1 MIYVKEWN
9 NRYNCTAIKKNAF
22 HLTKVTDDVMPK
34 IPKYQQKRWWSQS
47 GRFCITNGHEKVVM
61 SVCLLDCPLYVNF
74 QCSGK
79 ARQLK
84 GHFCKV
90 TSARAAPVFPSPTSR
105 CI

>member
-47 GRFCITNGHEKVVM
+47 GRFCITNGHEKVCLCVCWTVHYM
-61 SVCLLDCPLYVNF
+61 FISSV
-74 QCSGK
+74 
-79 ARQLK
+79 
-84 GHFCKV
+84 
-90 TSARAAPVFPSPTSR
+90 PVKPDG
-105 CI
+105 